1 MSDLKAAHNQA
12 IFEIDSH
19 IKWLQEDIESM
30 KKKHAEIM
38 D

>member
-1 MSDLKAAHNQA
+1 MADLKANHNQQ
-12 IFEIDSH
+12 IFEIDSQ
-19 IKWLQEDIESM
+19 IKRLQEDIESM